1 MLYQKEIHEINQL
14 TKRFHRDCRRIFA
27 QIRQDIEETTL
38 TKDEIKALVAA
49 FGRSN
54 FSFES
59 YTFLEPHID
68 TWESRANCTL
78 HKFDDFLGGLEA
90 VSLFVIE
97 CLLIVYFSP
106 TKKSIPNLKLNLT
119 VK

>member
-49 FGRSN
+49 FGKFQLKFWLLKMFFRTAHRHLG
-54 FSFES
+54 EPGQL
-59 YTFLEPHID
+59 YTSQI
-68 TWESRANCTL
+68 
-78 HKFDDFLGGLEA
+78 
-90 VSLFVIE
+90 
-97 CLLIVYFSP
+97 
-106 TKKSIPNLKLNLT
+106 
-119 VK
+119 

>member
-49 FGRSN
+49 FGKRQLKFWFLTLVFRTTHRYLGKPSQL
-54 FSFES
+54 
-59 YTFLEPHID
+59 YTSQI
-68 TWESRANCTL
+68 R
-78 HKFDDFLGGLEA
+78 
-90 VSLFVIE
+90 
-97 CLLIVYFSP
+97 
-106 TKKSIPNLKLNLT
+106 
-119 VK
+119 